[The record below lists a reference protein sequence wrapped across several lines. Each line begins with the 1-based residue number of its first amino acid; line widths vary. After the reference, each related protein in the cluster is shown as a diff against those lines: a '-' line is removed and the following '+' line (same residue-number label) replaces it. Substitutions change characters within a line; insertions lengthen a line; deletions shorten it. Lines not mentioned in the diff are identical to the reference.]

1 MISLKGESFQVVRFP
16 ANTEGHIII
25 LINNFVGWEE
35 EENNYGPITAH
46 QRVFLNENWWPSL
59 IDTYRQKMKIIDF

>member
-46 QRVFLNENWWPSL
+46 
-59 IDTYRQKMKIIDF
+59 